1 MLQAWV
7 VIAVAL
13 SYIGLLFLVA
23 SYGDQTRGLGREG
36 RSRLLI
42 YPLSLAIYC
51 TSWTF
56 FGSVVSAS
64 RTGYEFLTIYIG
76 PVLMIGLFSPLLV
89 RIVRLA
95 KTQNITSI
103 ADFIAARYGKSQ
115 AVAATVALIAIV
127 GTIPYIALQLK
138 AVSSSLETILAH
150 ITQTGDVTRP
160 LLGDIALFVALS
172 MATFAV
178 LFGTRHVDATEHQ
191 DGLMLAI
198 ATESIVKLFAFL
210 AVGIF
215 VTFWMFGGPSALFEA
230 ARQHPVTASLVA
242 HEAPFDTLVVTTL
255 LSFVAII
262 LLPRQFHVAVVE
274 NNNEGEIKRA
284 AWLFPLYL
292 VLINLFVVP
301 IALAGLLT
309 FKPGTVDSDMFV
321 LALPLQ
327 TGSNILTIAAFVG
340 GLSAATAMVIVESV
354 ALSIMVS
361 NDLIMPL
368 VLQRRGALLSG
379 RENVGSLLLTVRR
392 LSIFA
397 ILLLAYLYYR
407 LAGDAQLFAIG
418 ILAFAAIAQLAPAF
432 FGGLFWRRATAGG
445 AIAGMSVGILVWA
458 YTLLLPTFAD
468 IGFIGQ
474 HILTDGPWGLSML
487 RPQHLF
493 GLELPPLVHG
503 VVWSLAI
510 NLLGYIGFSLRREP
524 SEIGRLQANT
534 FVPSDLTPI
543 APSFRLW
550 RSSVTVEELTATIAR
565 YLGEERTR
573 TAFESFAGTHR
584 ISLEAKDEADF
595 RLVRYAEH
603 ILSSAI
609 GGASSRLVLSLL
621 LRKRTVSTKAALK
634 LLDDANAAIQYNR
647 EILQTALDHVRQGI
661 AVFDKDLQLI
671 CWNRQFG
678 EILDLPPSLIR
689 VGSGLADILRF
700 NNRRGHVDPERIEDF
715 VQAQVERYV
724 SGNEPFLERF
734 AEDVVIEV
742 RANPMPDGGIVTT
755 FTDITASVEAA
766 EALERSNETLERRV
780 RERTEELTL
789 LNAELAHAK
798 GEADAANISK
808 TRFLAAASHDILQPL
823 NAARLY
829 VTSLIERQGG
839 DDRRLI
845 DNIDASLEA
854 VEEIFGALL
863 DMSRLDTVAMRP
875 EFGSFR
881 IDELMRQIEL
891 EFAPLAA
898 AKGIELKYVT
908 CSLVVRSDRRLLR
921 RLVQNLVS
929 NAIKYTPAGRVL
941 IGCRRRG
948 DRLRIDVYDTGVGIP
963 ESQRRDI
970 FIEFRR
976 LEQGAR
982 IARGLGLG
990 LSIVER
996 IARVLGSSIVLH
1008 STAGGGSHF
1017 AVAVPRSN
1025 AAPVELPA
1033 RDASR
1038 IDPSQLAGTTAL
1050 CIDNEPSVLDGM
1062 ETLLHGWGCDVIK
1075 APDLDV
1081 ALAAIAEGGVMP
1093 NGLLVDYHLDHGNG
1107 IEAIVALRRSAGNPA
1122 HRRPLAGRARTGPR
1136 RGHPGAAQ
1144 ADQAGRVA
1152 RLAGAVARAARGGGG
1167 VSSFLSLPRSRGRAA
1182 AEGGGWGPV
1191 SDVRRANP
1199 TPGASRRTLPF
1210 QGRDKPDYPAA
1221 GAPCDHWPV
1230 SILAAAITA
1239 WVRLSTPSFCRMAE
1253 TCAFTVASDT
1263 PS

>member
-1 MLQAWV
+1 MPRAGAAVKRVVLIPILRRLEGLKSFTCRGLARSGACMLQGWV

-13 SYIGLLFLVA
+13 AYIGLLFLVA
-23 SYGDQTRGLGREG
+23 SYGDQTRGLGRDG
-36 RSRLLI
+36 RARLLI

-56 FGSVVSAS
+56 FGSVGSAS

-76 PVLMIGLFSPLLV
+76 PALMIGVFSPLLV

-95 KTQNITSI
+95 KAQNTTSI
-103 ADFIAARYGKSQ
+103 ADFIAARYGKGQ

-138 AVSSSLETILAH
+138 AVSFSLETILAH
-150 ITQTGDVTRP
+150 ITLVSDAGRP
-160 LLGDIALFVALS
+160 PFGDIALFVALS

-178 LFGTRHVDATEHQ
+178 LFGTRHIDATEHQ

-198 ATESIVKLFAFL
+198 AAESIVKLFAFL
-210 AVGIF
+210 AVGIY
-215 VTFWMFGGPSALFEA
+215 VTFWMFGGPSALIEA
-230 ARQHPVTASLVA
+230 ARQSPQTAALFM
-242 HEAPFDTLVVTTL
+242 HEPPFDTLVATTL

-301 IALAGLLT
+301 IAFAGLLT
-309 FKPGTVDSDMFV
+309 FKPGSIDSDMFV

-327 TGSNILTIAAFVG
+327 EGSNILTIAAFIG

-361 NDLIMPL
+361 NDLVMPL
-368 VLQRRGALLSG
+368 VLQRRGALLSR
-379 RENVGSLLLTVRR
+379 RENVGSLLLKVRR
-392 LSIFA
+392 LSIFV
-397 ILLLAYLYYR
+397 ILLLAYMYYR

-445 AIAGMSVGILVWA
+445 AIAGMSAGIAVWA

-468 IGFIGQ
+468 IGVVGQ
-474 HILTDGPWGLSML
+474 RVLTEGPWGLTML

-493 GLELPPLVHG
+493 GLELSPLVHG
-503 VVWSLAI
+503 VLWSLALNI
-510 NLLGYIGFSLRREP
+510 ICYIGFSLRREP
-524 SEIGRLQANT
+524 SAIERLQANT

-550 RSSVTVEELTATIAR
+550 RSSVTVDELTTTIAR

-573 TAFESFAGTHR
+573 TAFESFAATHR
-584 ISLEAKDEADF
+584 ISLEPKDEADF

-647 EILQTALDHVRQGI
+647 EILQTALDHVRHGI

-700 NNRRGHVDPERIEDF
+700 NNRRSHISPERIEDF

-734 AEDVVIEV
+734 AEGVVIEV

-789 LNAELAHAK
+789 LNVALARAK
-798 GEADAANISK
+798 GEADAANVSK
-808 TRFLAAASHDILQPL
+808 TKFLAAASHDILQPL

-829 VTSLIERQGG
+829 VTSLIERGGG

-863 DMSRLDTVAMRP
+863 DMSRLDTGAMRP
-875 EFGSFR
+875 EFTSFR
-881 IDELMRQIEL
+881 VDDLMRQIEL

-898 AKGIELKYVT
+898 AKGLDLKYVP

-921 RLVQNLVS
+921 RVVQNLVS

-948 DRLRIDVYDTGVGIP
+948 GALRIDVYDTGVGIP

-996 IARVLGSSIVLH
+996 VARVLGSAIELH
-1008 STAGGGSHF
+1008 STAAGGSHF
-1017 AVAVPRSN
+1017 EVAVPLSN

-1062 ETLLHGWGCDVIK
+1062 ETLLQGWGCEVIK
-1075 APDLDV
+1075 APDLDI
-1081 ALAAIAEGGVMP
+1081 ALAAIDESGMMP
-1093 NGLLVDYHLDHGNG
+1093 NGLLVDYHLDRGNG
-1107 IEAIVALRRSAGNPA
+1107 IEAIVALRAQLGDLPAILITADRSPA
-1122 HRRPLAGRARTGPR
+1122 VREE
-1136 RGHPGAAQ
+1136 
-1144 ADQAGRVA
+1144 
-1152 RLAGAVARAARGGGG
+1152 ARAQGIQLLHKPLKPAALRALLAQWR
-1167 VSSFLSLPRSRGRAA
+1167 VLRVAA
-1182 AEGGGWGPV
+1182 AE
-1191 SDVRRANP
+1191 
-1199 TPGASRRTLPF
+1199 
-1210 QGRDKPDYPAA
+1210 
-1221 GAPCDHWPV
+1221 
-1230 SILAAAITA
+1230 
-1239 WVRLSTPSFCRMAE
+1239 
-1253 TCAFTVASDT
+1253 
-1263 PS
+1263 

>member
-1 MLQAWV
+1 MLQGWV

-13 SYIGLLFLVA
+13 AYIGLLFLVA
-23 SYGDQTRGLGREG
+23 SYGDQSRGLSRGKEPGHGSRA
-36 RSRLLI
+36 RLLI

-56 FGSVVSAS
+56 FGSVGSAS

-76 PVLMIGLFSPLLV
+76 PVLMVGLFSPLLL

-95 KTQNITSI
+95 KTQNSTSI
-103 ADFIAARYGKSQ
+103 ADFIAARYGKGQ

-150 ITQTGDVTRP
+150 ITPVADVTRP

-178 LFGTRHVDATEHQ
+178 LFGTRHIDATEHQ

-215 VTFWMFGGPSALFEA
+215 VTFWMFDGPAGLLAA
-230 ARQHPVTASLVA
+230 ARHHSQTAGLFNR
-242 HEAPFDTLVVTTL
+242 EPPFDTLIATTL
-255 LSFVAII
+255 LSFIAII

-274 NNNEGEIKRA
+274 NNNESEIKRA
-284 AWLFPLYL
+284 AWMFPIYL

-301 IALAGLLT
+301 IALAGLLS
-309 FKPGTVDSDMFV
+309 FPSASVDSDMFV

-327 TGSNILTIAAFVG
+327 TGSYVLTIAAFVG

-368 VLQRRGALLSG
+368 VLQRRGMISG
-379 RENVGSLLLTVRR
+379 RDNVGSLLLTVRR
-392 LSIFA
+392 VAIFA
-397 ILLLAYLYYR
+397 ILLMAYMYYR
-407 LAGDAQLFAIG
+407 SAGDAQLASIG
-418 ILAFAAIAQLAPAF
+418 LLSFAAIAQLAPAF

-445 AIAGMSVGILVWA
+445 AIAGMSGGIAIWA

-474 HILTDGPWGLSML
+474 HILIDGPWDIAWL

-493 GLELPPLVHG
+493 GLELSPLVHG
-503 VVWSLAI
+503 VMWSLGL
-510 NLLGYIGFSLRREP
+510 NVLGYIGFSLRREP
-524 SEIGRLQANT
+524 TAIERLQANT
-534 FVPSDLTPI
+534 FVPPDLTPI

-550 RSSVTVEELTATIAR
+550 RSSVTVDELTTTVAR

-573 TAFESFAGTHR
+573 SALETFAATHR
-584 ISLEAKDEADF
+584 ISLEPKDEADF
-595 RLVRYAEH
+595 RLVRHAEH
-603 ILSSAI
+603 ILASAI

-689 VGSGLADILRF
+689 SGGELAEILRF
-700 NNRRGHVDPERIEDF
+700 NGRRSGVDPDRLGAM
-715 VQAQVERYV
+715 VQAQLERYV
-724 SGNEPFLERF
+724 SGSAPFLERF
-734 AEDVVIEV
+734 AEGMVIEV
-742 RANPMPDGGIVTT
+742 RANRMPDGGIVTT

-789 LNAELAHAK
+789 LNAALARAK
-798 GEADAANISK
+798 GEADEANISK
-808 TRFLAAASHDILQPL
+808 TKFLAAASHDILQPL

-829 VTSLIERQGG
+829 VTSLIERGGG
-839 DDRRLI
+839 DDRRLVG
-845 DNIDASLEA
+845 NIDASLEA

-863 DMSRLDTVAMRP
+863 DMSRLDTGVMRP
-875 EFGSFR
+875 EFASFR
-881 IDELMRQIEL
+881 IDELLRQIEL
-891 EFAPLAA
+891 EFAPLAV
-898 AKGIELKYVT
+898 AKGIQLKYVP

-929 NAIKYTPAGRVL
+929 NAIKYTPNGRVL
-941 IGCRRRG
+941 IGCRRHG
-948 DRLRIDVYDTGVGIP
+948 DELRIDVYDTGVGIP
-963 ESQRRDI
+963 ESKHRDI
-970 FIEFRR
+970 FVEFHR

-982 IARGLGLG
+982 IARGVGLG

-996 IARVLGSSIVLH
+996 VARVLDYDVDLH
-1008 STAGGGSHF
+1008 SVEGGGSHF
-1017 AVAVPRSN
+1017 AVTVPRSN
-1025 AAPVELPA
+1025 AVPVELPA
-1033 RDASR
+1033 RDQPFV
-1038 IDPSQLAGTTAL
+1038 DLGQLAGTTAL
-1050 CIDNEPSVLDGM
+1050 CIDNEPAVLDGM
-1062 ETLLHGWGCDVIK
+1062 ETLLHGWGCEVIK
-1075 APDLDV
+1075 APDLAT
-1081 ALAAIAEGGVMP
+1081 ALAAIAESPNPP
-1093 NGLLVDYHLDHGNG
+1093 NGLLIDYHLDHGNG
-1107 IEAIVALRRSAGNPA
+1107 IDAIVALRALCGDLPAILITADRSPA
-1122 HRRPLAGRARTGPR
+1122 VRE
-1136 RGHPGAAQ
+1136 Q
-1144 ADQAGRVA
+1144 
-1152 RLAGAVARAARGGGG
+1152 ARAEGIQILNKPIKPAALRALLAQWRMLR
-1167 VSSFLSLPRSRGRAA
+1167 VAA
-1182 AEGGGWGPV
+1182 AE
-1191 SDVRRANP
+1191 
-1199 TPGASRRTLPF
+1199 
-1210 QGRDKPDYPAA
+1210 
-1221 GAPCDHWPV
+1221 
-1230 SILAAAITA
+1230 
-1239 WVRLSTPSFCRMAE
+1239 
-1253 TCAFTVASDT
+1253 
-1263 PS
+1263 